1 MNDSYLLIRFGE
13 LSTKGANKNR
23 FVSCLGRNIRHAL
36 KEFQVEVTSDRDHIY
51 VSYLPEQFE
60 AVSKRLQEI
69 SGIQRISL
77 VHILPK
83 EIQPLK
89 EAALK
94 LLLEEGGKT
103 FKVEVKRADKSF
115 PMESY
120 EVCRAVGGY
129 ILSNI
134 GDSVSVDVHEPEVA
148 IHVEIREKNIL
159 LSCRDFPALGG
170 YPLGMNGKALLLLS
184 GGIDSPVAAYHL
196 LRRGIKIECIHFA
209 APPYTSEAVIDKLED
224 ILGKLQPY
232 QEGIVLDV
240 VPFTKLQEAIY
251 SHVPEPYCITIMRR
265 MMLRIAVKVAEKC
278 RALCLANGE
287 AIGQV
292 ASQTLHSIQ
301 TINEVTNFPILR
313 PLATMDKLTIIEESK
328 KIGTY
333 EISIRPYEDCCT
345 IFKPRKPKTKPK
357 IDECRFYESKWDYA
371 PMVEE
376 AAENI
381 SRTLYKN
388 GEKITIIEEEENDE

>member
-60 AVSKRLQEI
+60 AVTKRLQEI

-134 GDSVSVDVHEPEVA
+134 GDAVSVDVHEPEVT

-278 RALCLANGE
+278 HALCLANGE

-313 PLATMDKLTIIEESK
+313 PLATLDKLTIIEESK

-388 GEKITIIEEEENDE
+388 GEKITIIEAEENDE